1 MMKIPNRHHIPGLTT
16 PSDNQARIISVD
28 SFVDSF
34 RKTIPSQ
41 AVEFFLLKFI

>member
-1 MMKIPNRHHIPGLTT
+1 MKIPNRHHIPGLTT
-16 PSDNQARIISVD
+16 PPDNQARITSVD

-41 AVEFFLLKFI
+41 VAEFLLLKFI